1 MATRNTLALSLA
13 DWAKRVDPNGST
25 AAVIELMNETNEL
38 LDDIVWVEGNLP
50 TGHRTTVR
58 TGLPTPTWRKLNYG
72 VQPSKSTTAQV
83 DEALGMLEAY
93 APIDKSLADLNGNT
107 KEFRLSEDRAH
118 IEAMNQE
125 FMDTLFYGD
134 SSTDPEQFMGL
145 DVRYPDL
152 SSPHVIG
159 AGGGGDDVTS
169 IWLLVWSYNTIHGI
183 FPKGSKAGMLV
194 EDKGQVQLYDA
205 AGGKYEGYETHY
217 KWDCGIAVRDW
228 RYAVR
233 IANVELA
240 GTDDN
245 WLDSTN
251 PTAWK
256 MIEAINKIPNLNM
269 GKPVFYCNRTMKT
282 QMDIAAYE
290 KWGGFKLEEIFG
302 RRVTT
307 FQGIPVRRV
316 DGLQAES
323 ALT

>member
-1 MATRNTLALSLA
+1 MATLNTLALSMA
-13 DWAKRVDPNGST
+13 DWAKRLDPNGKT
-25 AAVIELMNETNEL
+25 AAVIELMNETNEV

-72 VQPSKSTTAQV
+72 VQPTKSVTAQV
-83 DEALGMLEAY
+83 DESCGMLEAY
-93 APIDKSLADLNGNT
+93 ADIDKALADLNGNS

-118 IEAMNQE
+118 IEGMNQE
-125 FMDTLFYGD
+125 FIDTLIYGD
-134 SSTDPEQFMGL
+134 SDQDPEQFMGL
-145 DVRYPDL
+145 DVRYPAL
-152 SSPHVIG
+152 ASPHVIN
-159 AGGGGDDVTS
+159 AGGSGTDVTS
-169 IWLLVWSYNTIHGI
+169 IWLVVWGYNTIHGI
-183 FPKGSKAGMLV
+183 FPKGSKAGLGVM
-194 EDKGQVQLYDA
+194 DKGQVTLYDA

-217 KWDCGIAVRDW
+217 KWDCGLAVRDW

-251 PTAWK
+251 PTAHK
-256 MIEAINKIPNLNM
+256 MIEAINRIPDLSQGNA
-269 GKPVFYCNRTMKT
+269 VFYCNRTMKT

-290 KWGGFKLEEIFG
+290 KWGGFRLEEIFG
-302 RRVTT
+302 KRVTS

-316 DGLQAES
+316 DGLQSES